1 MNAVTRWIE
10 RRAREWSFVI
20 SPPPPAD
27 PPGTEPPIRMDPDSA
42 MSGAG
47 SVPVV
52 SFRGIVKHS
61 MTKKSRLDLSQRMVE
76 MCTLSG
82 WQSTTLN
89 PDMGTEAKMAILSD
103 RFGHIATE
111 NDDESLYQALIALS
125 AVSMGWAQGIERR
138 NARDRKRLS
147 RERKR
152 ARREAKRRA
161 KRERKGAGDEA
172 KDKDG

>member
-1 MNAVTRWIE
+1 MSRVWRWIE
-10 RRAREWSFVI
+10 RRAREWTIVVL
-20 SPPPPAD
+20 PPAD
-27 PPGTEPPIRMDPDSA
+27 PPGTQRPLDLPESA
-42 MSGAG
+42 MTPSA
-47 SVPVV
+47 VPVV

-61 MTKKSRLDLSQRMVE
+61 MTKKSRADLSQRMVE

-89 PDMGTEAKMAILSD
+89 PDMGTDAKMAILAD

-111 NDDESLYQALIALS
+111 GDDDSLYQALIALS

-138 NARDRKRLS
+138 NARDRKRAS
-147 RERKR
+147 RERRR
-152 ARREAKRRA
+152 AAKAERKRA

-172 KDKDG
+172 KGGDKGG

>member
-1 MNAVTRWIE
+1 
-10 RRAREWSFVI
+10 
-20 SPPPPAD
+20 
-27 PPGTEPPIRMDPDSA
+27 
-42 MSGAG
+42 
-47 SVPVV
+47 
-52 SFRGIVKHS
+52 
-61 MTKKSRLDLSQRMVE
+61 MTKKSRMDLSQRMVE
-76 MCTLSG
+76 MCSLSG

-89 PDMGTEAKMAILSD
+89 PEMGTEAKMAILSD

-138 NARDRKRLS
+138 SARDRKRLS

-152 ARREAKRRA
+152 ARRAERKRAR
-161 KRERKGAGDEA
+161 RERKGDEAA